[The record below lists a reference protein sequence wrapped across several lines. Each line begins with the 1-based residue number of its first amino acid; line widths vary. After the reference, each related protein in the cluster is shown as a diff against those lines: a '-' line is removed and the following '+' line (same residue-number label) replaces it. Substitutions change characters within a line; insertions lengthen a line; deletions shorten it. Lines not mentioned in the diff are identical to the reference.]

1 MIQSPP
7 SEIFREVM
15 MSDLQKQFEK
25 AAEEVMVLPR
35 RPDDKTLLRLYGLY
49 KQATVGNIQGKR
61 PGFTDVKGRAKYD
74 AWSRLRGKSSDWAM
88 GEYVK
93 VVENLQD

>member
-1 MIQSPP
+1 
-7 SEIFREVM
+7 
-15 MSDLQKQFEK
+15 MSDLQAQFEK
-25 AAEEVMVLPR
+25 AAEEVMQLSK

-49 KQATVGNIQGKR
+49 KQATEGNLKGKR

-74 AWSRLRGKSSDWAM
+74 AWSRLRGKSPEWAM

-93 VVENLQD
+93 LVTKLHGK